1 MLQSNH
7 RNASFVHSHIAVLQF
22 AFFFL
27 TKKRGA
33 QKYMIKNSRTLRF
46 NGKRP
51 AELFSI
57 VS

>member
-7 RNASFVHSHIAVLQF
+7 RNASFVHAHSAVLQF

-27 TKKRGA
+27 TKKTW
-33 QKYMIKNSRTLRF
+33 RTKVYDKKQPDASVLL
-46 NGKRP
+46 KRP
-51 AELFSI
+51 AELCSI